1 MEKNNEVCKYCD
13 KFAYTNYRDKRW
25 NSHMLCVEHVQ
36 LIREGELL
44 DTNLVILDLNSKE
57 KA

>member
-1 MEKNNEVCKYCD
+1 MNKNDKVCNYCN

-25 NSHMLCVEHVQ
+25 NSHMLCVVHVKF
-36 LIREGELL
+36 IREGEFL

>member
-1 MEKNNEVCKYCD
+1 MKKNNEVCKYCN

-25 NSHMLCVEHVQ
+25 NSHMLCVEHVKF
-36 LIREGELL
+36 IREGEFL
-44 DTNLVILDLNSKE
+44 DTNLVILALDSKE